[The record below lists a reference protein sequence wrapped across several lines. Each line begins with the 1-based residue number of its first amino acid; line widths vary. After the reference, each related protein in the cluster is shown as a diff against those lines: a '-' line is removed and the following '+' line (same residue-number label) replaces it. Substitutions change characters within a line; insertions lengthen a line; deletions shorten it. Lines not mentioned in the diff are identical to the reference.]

1 MVSPG
6 TIEKKMRNEK
16 RGRVGKRFVCIGPSL
31 GGVTIWRG
39 LFIGTVAPSV
49 ERPFRR
55 CCHLSLYIS
64 MSVAPRLLSVA
75 LLSIT
80 LVACT
85 TSQNVAS
92 ESSSDRI
99 VVEDPGAVSGLTA
112 YDLVEERRSL
122 WLQRRGRKSIRNED
136 PIRVYVDGSGSPFG
150 TIADL
155 RGISATDVDYIEHF
169 DGNAAQMRFG
179 QDNSS
184 GAIVVYTRQ
193 R

>member
-1 MVSPG
+1 
-6 TIEKKMRNEK
+6 
-16 RGRVGKRFVCIGPSL
+16 
-31 GGVTIWRG
+31 
-39 LFIGTVAPSV
+39 
-49 ERPFRR
+49 
-55 CCHLSLYIS
+55 

-75 LLSIT
+75 LLSVT

-155 RGISATDVDYIEHF
+155 RGISATNVDYIEYF

-184 GAIVVYTRQ
+184 GAIVVYTWQ
-193 R
+193 K

>member
-1 MVSPG
+1 M
-6 TIEKKMRNEK
+6 
-16 RGRVGKRFVCIGPSL
+16 GKRFVCIGPSL

-39 LFIGTVAPSV
+39 LSIGTVAPSV
-49 ERPFRR
+49 ECPFRR

-75 LLSIT
+75 LLSVT

-155 RGISATDVDYIEHF
+155 RGISATDVDYIEYF